1 MEHLLSLF
9 VRSIFVDNMIFA
21 FFLGMCSYLAV
32 SKNVKTALGLGIA
45 VTFVLLVTVPIDYLL
60 QVYVLNPDCIVEG
73 VDLSFLSFILFI
85 AVIAGITQLVEMA
98 VERFSPSLYAALGI
112 FLPLIAV
119 NCAIMGAS
127 LFMQQRVLMDPATS
141 TQAISSVWDA
151 LVYALGS
158 GIGWLLAIVAL
169 AAIREKMAYTHVP
182 KALQGLGITFITVG
196 LMAMAFMCFSGLK
209 I

>member
-1 MEHLLSLF
+1 MEQLLSLF

-32 SKNVKTALGLGIA
+32 SKNVKTAVGLGIA
-45 VTFVLLVTVPIDYLL
+45 VTFVLVVTLPVNYLL
-60 QVYVLNPDCIVEG
+60 QTKVLAANAIIEG

-85 AVIAGITQLVEMA
+85 AVIAGIVQLVEMV
-98 VERFSPSLYAALGI
+98 VERFSPSLYASLGI

-127 LFMQQRVLMDPATS
+127 LFMQQRITMDPS
-141 TQAISSVWDA
+141 NPQAITGVGSAV
-151 LVYALGS
+151 GS
-158 GIGWLLAIVAL
+158 GIGWLLAIVGL
-169 AAIREKMAYTHVP
+169 AAIREKMAYSDVP
-182 KALQGLGITFITVG
+182 APLKGLGITFITVG

-209 I
+209 L

>member
-1 MEHLLSLF
+1 MEHFFSLI

-45 VTFVLLVTVPIDYLL
+45 VTFVLVVTLPVNYLL
-60 QVYVLNPDCIVEG
+60 QTRVLGPNALVEG

-85 AVIAGITQLVEMA
+85 AVIAGIVQLVEMI
-98 VERFSPSLYAALGI
+98 VERFSPSLYASLGI

-127 LFMQQRVLMDPATS
+127 LFMQQRIGLGNSDPKFIGGVL
-141 TQAISSVWDA
+141 DA
-151 LVYALGS
+151 LGYAIGS
-158 GIGWLLAIVAL
+158 GIGWLMAIVGL
-169 AAIREKMAYTHVP
+169 AAIREKMAYSDVP
-182 KALQGLGITFITVG
+182 APLRGLGITFITVG
-196 LMAMAFMCFSGLK
+196 LMAMAFMWFSGLN